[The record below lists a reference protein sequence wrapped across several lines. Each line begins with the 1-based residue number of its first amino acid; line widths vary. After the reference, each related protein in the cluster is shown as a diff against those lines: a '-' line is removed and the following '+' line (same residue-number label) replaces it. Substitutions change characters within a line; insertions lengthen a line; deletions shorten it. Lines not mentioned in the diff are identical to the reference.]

1 MELFDRSDLD
11 ACLTVAKLM
20 VSRGHVCHAE
30 RVYKSLLKQA
40 EMFEDDAYMTG
51 VVLLDLHEFYEK
63 QGRHDEAAPVWERI
77 RKILL
82 NGFQQ
87 WQKAKS

>member
-1 MELFDRSDLD
+1 MNRSKAANNCDKAGSQEQNGPFLRES
-11 ACLTVAKLM
+11 LPTL
-20 VSRGHVCHAE
+20 
-30 RVYKSLLKQA
+30 YKSLLKQA